1 MGAVP
6 DSRLYFREPAAPRG
20 FANVTFSVGLLKEQ
34 MLGYLRIGA
43 VVFFA
48 SFVSCPEAKTPE
60 QVFQEASRSVVV
72 IHVDDQDGN
81 PVNQGGGVVT
91 GKESVATNC
100 HVVTDGARISVHYDK
115 RVLEATLKHSDL
127 ERDLCQI
134 EVPRLNAPQAPL
146 WTGRLRVGQR
156 VYAIGA
162 PEGLE
167 LTISEGLISSL
178 REFDDEQYIQ
188 TSAAISQG
196 SSGGGLFD
204 SEGRLIGIT
213 SFFLAE
219 GQNLNFALP
228 AKWIEALGSRTGSV
242 ARPVGEKDQMAMKWV
257 ARIAGLK
264 AKKDWAGALSVA
276 QQWVRSQPMQAIAWQ
291 ELGDAY
297 RNINRPR
304 RAVSPYMQALRID
317 PDLFGSWLNLGF
329 SYLSL
334 NQYERAIESFVEAL
348 RLRPGDATALYNTGV
363 AYYFQNRQDKV
374 KEVYAALV
382 KLDPKVAQE
391 FSKKYIT
398 R

>member
-1 MGAVP
+1 
-6 DSRLYFREPAAPRG
+6 
-20 FANVTFSVGLLKEQ
+20 
-34 MLGYLRIGA
+34 MLSYLRIGA

-48 SFVSCPEAKTPE
+48 SFVSGLEAKTPE

-72 IHVDDQDGN
+72 IHATDQDGK

-91 GKESVATNC
+91 GRESVATNC
-100 HVVTDGARISVHYDK
+100 HVVTEGARLSVHYDK
-115 RVLEATLKHSDL
+115 RVLKAILKHSDL
-127 ERDLCQI
+127 ERDLCQL
-134 EVPRLNAPQAPL
+134 EVPGLNAPRAPL

-228 AKWIEALGSRTGSV
+228 AKWIEALGSRPAGV
-242 ARPVGEKDQMAMKWV
+242 AGLAGEKDRVAKKWA

-264 AKKDWAGALSVA
+264 AKKDWAGVLSVA
-276 QQWVRSQPMQAIAWQ
+276 QQWVRSQPTQATAWQ

-297 RNINRPR
+297 RGINRPR

-317 PDLFGSWLNLGF
+317 PDFFESWRNLGF
-329 SYLSL
+329 SYLAL
-334 NQYERAIESFVEAL
+334 NQYDRAIESFAEAL
-348 RLRPGDATALYNTGV
+348 HLKPDDATALYNTGV
-363 AYYFQNRQDKV
+363 AYYFQNRQDKA
-374 KEVYAALV
+374 KEVHAALG
-382 KLDPKVAQE
+382 KLDPKMAQE
-391 FSKKYIT
+391 FAKKYIS

>member
-1 MGAVP
+1 
-6 DSRLYFREPAAPRG
+6 
-20 FANVTFSVGLLKEQ
+20 
-34 MLGYLRIGA
+34 MLSYLRIGA

-48 SFVSCPEAKTPE
+48 SFVTGLEAKTPE

-72 IHVDDQDGN
+72 IHATDQDGN

-100 HVVTDGARISVHYDK
+100 HVVTEGARLAVHYDK
-115 RVLEATLKHSDL
+115 RVLEAILKHSNL
-127 ERDLCQI
+127 ERDLCQL
-134 EVPRLNAPQAPL
+134 EVPRLNAPRALL

-228 AKWIEALGSRTGSV
+228 AKWIEALGSRAGSV
-242 ARPVGEKDQMAMKWV
+242 AGLAGEKDRVARKWA

-264 AKKDWAGALSVA
+264 AKKDWAGVLSVA
-276 QQWVRSQPMQAIAWQ
+276 QQWVRSQPTQATAWQ

-297 RNINRPR
+297 RSINRPR

-317 PDLFGSWLNLGF
+317 PDLFESWRNLGF
-329 SYLSL
+329 SYLAL
-334 NQYERAIESFVEAL
+334 NQYDRAIESFAEAL
-348 RLRPGDATALYNTGV
+348 HLKPNDATALYNTGV
-363 AYYFQNRQDKV
+363 AYYFQNRQDKA
-374 KEVYAALV
+374 KEVHAALG

-391 FSKKYIT
+391 FAKKYLS